1 MTPKTGPN
9 DASGVV
15 WARYAS
21 FFPRFL
27 KTKFMYL
34 GIQPIFHPPPHL
46 PLPRSKRESEGPFSF
61 CFRPPPQPCPS
72 LAPNASRRGISLLSF
87 THHPTCPSLAPNA
100 SRRGLSLPVFAHH
113 PIPAPPSL
121 QTRVGGAQTTLS
133 VVWAISFFFL
143 FLFFYY

>member
-46 PLPRSKRESEGPFSF
+46 PLPRSKREPEGPFSF

-72 LAPNASRRGISLLSF
+72 LAPNGPFSSF
-87 THHPTCPSLAPNA
+87 FHPPPHLPLPCSKRESEGPFSSCFRPPPHPCPSLAPNA
-100 SRRGLSLPVFAHH
+100 SWRGPNDVIRRLGNK
-113 PIPAPPSL
+113 
-121 QTRVGGAQTTLS
+121 
-133 VVWAISFFFL
+133 FFFL